1 MQVKDI
7 CGKGRQYKAKDG
19 SIKHEWVKV
28 GRLVVQD
35 DGKAFIAFEKWANPA
50 GFVNEKGEVIFSVFE
65 PKTKA
70 EKDVPF

>member
-19 SIKHEWVKV
+19 SIKHEGVKV

-65 PKTKA
+65 PKPKA

>member
-7 CGKGRQYKAKDG
+7 CGRGRQYKTRTG
-19 SIKHEWVKV
+19 EVKHEWVKV

-50 GFVNEKGEVIFSVFE
+50 GFVNEKGEVIFSVFD
-65 PKTKA
+65 PKPK
-70 EKDVPF
+70 ESKDMPF